1 MNGYTDSTINQN
13 RPGRLQ
19 KSEMMTPQ
27 KIQARDDKL
36 LK

>member
-1 MNGYTDSTINQN
+1 MNGYTDSTINQKQS
-13 RPGRLQ
+13 GRLQ